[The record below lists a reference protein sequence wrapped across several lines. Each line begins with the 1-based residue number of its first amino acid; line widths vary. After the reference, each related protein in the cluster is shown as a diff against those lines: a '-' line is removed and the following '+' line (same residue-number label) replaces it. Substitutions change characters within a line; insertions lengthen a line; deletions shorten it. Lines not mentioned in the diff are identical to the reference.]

1 MCVLSFANHKL
12 LFYSFFGSHVSM
24 FFRLLLFNCSAVS
37 KHGQIMKITKITQ
50 CTHFPAKTV
59 RGRLNM
65 MQKVGE

>member
-1 MCVLSFANHKL
+1 MFFL
-12 LFYSFFGSHVSM
+12 LQIINYYYISFFGSHVSM

-50 CTHFPAKTV
+50 CVHFPYKMV

-65 MQKVGE
+65 MQKDGE